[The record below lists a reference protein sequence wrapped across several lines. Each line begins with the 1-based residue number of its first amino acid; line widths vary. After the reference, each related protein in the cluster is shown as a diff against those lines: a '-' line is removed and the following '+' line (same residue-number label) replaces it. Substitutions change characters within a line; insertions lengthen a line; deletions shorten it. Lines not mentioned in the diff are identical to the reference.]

1 MGTTADKL
9 GYLKG
14 TKDAIKSSISSKG
27 VSVSDEDT
35 FRSYAEKIASIQT
48 GMQSLGGG
56 VIPASTMSFSTAI
69 PQGAKYFFLKIQMTI
84 GTSIFVDIESVA
96 GISDYFTINGSS
108 FYISREPIQNTMNVQ
123 SPSSNPG
130 EIFERYEFFK

>member
-56 VIPASTMSFSTAI
+56 VIPASTMSFSIAI
-69 PQGAKYFFLKIQMTI
+69 PQGAKYFLLKIQMTI
-84 GTSIFVDIESVA
+84 GTSIFVDIESVV
-96 GISDYFTINGSS
+96 GISDHFTINGST
-108 FYISREPIQNTMNVQ
+108 FYVSRDPMMNSMSVS
-123 SPSSNPG
+123 SPSASIEG
-130 EIFERYEFFK
+130 SFFSYEFFK